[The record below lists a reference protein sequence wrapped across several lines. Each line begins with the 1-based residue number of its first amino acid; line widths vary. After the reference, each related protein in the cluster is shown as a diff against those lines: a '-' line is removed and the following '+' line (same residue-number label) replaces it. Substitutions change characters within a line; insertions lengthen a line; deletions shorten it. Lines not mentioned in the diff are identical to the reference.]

1 MNIELADGET
11 RFRVCKWQSRVPD
24 KIIFRNIEALTAH
37 VHDENNISLS
47 LSLYWKSSCT
57 RVSALHA
64 IPPSIHVRSIEIRN
78 EIRRTRRA
86 EIISRLYFRSVDQGR
101 DSFSFLAAIAGI
113 ERSSDD

>member
-47 LSLYWKSSCT
+47 LSLLEI
-57 RVSALHA
+57 VVHA
-64 IPPSIHVRSIEIRN
+64 CLCPPRDTTIDP
-78 EIRRTRRA
+78 RT
-86 EIISRLYFRSVDQGR
+86 FH
-101 DSFSFLAAIAGI
+101 
-113 ERSSDD
+113 